1 LSGQPP
7 PSIQDTSG
15 ATTQTTPTSTTTTTT
30 TSAHTPSP
38 PPPTASAQSSTSTG
52 QFSHGEHGQTRKYE
66 EYAYVLDFTPRGK
79 SITVRGREG
88 VIIQAIGEERLTLL
102 ELLGIA
108 NATVDVGDRLYIGR
122 EGREKVSSVLGRL
135 EYNDISQTAKNELP
149 NIVEKIVVANEK
161 RFVNYIN
168 VSQPITPRI
177 HALELIPGIGKTYMM
192 TIIKERDKRKFE
204 NFADLQTRVGL
215 RDPAK
220 LVAKRILEEVMGQ
233 ARMNL
238 FVRK

>member
-1 LSGQPP
+1 MSGQPP
-7 PSIQDTSG
+7 PSIQDAAAAPASG
-15 ATTQTTPTSTTTTTT
+15 QY
-30 TSAHTPSP
+30 
-38 PPPTASAQSSTSTG
+38 
-52 QFSHGEHGQTRKYE
+52 SHGEHSQTRKYE

-102 ELLGIA
+102 ELLGIP
-108 NATVDVGDRLYIGR
+108 NTSVEIGERLYIGR

-135 EYNDISQTAKNELP
+135 EYTDISQTAKNELP
-149 NIVEKIVVANEK
+149 NIVEKVVVANEK

-168 VSQPITPRI
+168 MAQPITPRI

-192 TIIKERDKRKFE
+192 TIIKERDKKKFE
-204 NFADLQTRVGL
+204 NFSDLQTRVGL

-220 LVAKRILEEVMGQ
+220 LVAKRII
-233 ARMNL
+233 
-238 FVRK
+238 

>member
-1 LSGQPP
+1 LSGHQPP
-7 PSIQDTSG
+7 PSIQD
-15 ATTQTTPTSTTTTTT
+15 AAAP
-30 TSAHTPSP
+30 
-38 PPPTASAQSSTSTG
+38 G
-52 QFSHGEHGQTRKYE
+52 QYGHGEQHNQTRKYE
-66 EYAYVLDFTPRGK
+66 EYAYVLDFTPRAK
-79 SITVRGREG
+79 SVTVRGREG
-88 VIIQAIGEERLTLL
+88 VIIQARGEERLTLL
-102 ELLGIA
+102 ELLGIS
-108 NATVDVGDRLYIGR
+108 NAMVEVGERLYIGR

-135 EYNDISQTAKNELP
+135 EYTDISQAAKNELP

-161 RFVNYIN
+161 RFIEYIN

-192 TIIKERDKRKFE
+192 TIIKERDKKKFE
-204 NFADLQTRVGL
+204 NFTDLQARVGL

-220 LVAKRILEEVMGQ
+220 LIAKRIIEEIMGQ

>member
-7 PSIQDTSG
+7 PTSEHAAG
-15 ATTQTTPTSTTTTTT
+15 Q
-30 TSAHTPSP
+30 PSRVD
-38 PPPTASAQSSTSTG
+38 SGHSDYG
-52 QFSHGEHGQTRKYE
+52 QPRKYE

-79 SITVRGREG
+79 SVTVRGREG

-102 ELLGIA
+102 ELLGVQ
-108 NATVDVGDRLYIGR
+108 NAVVDIGERLYIGR
-122 EGREKVSSVLGRL
+122 EGRDKVASVLGRL
-135 EYNDISQTAKNELP
+135 EYNDVSQTAKNELP

-161 RFVNYIN
+161 RFIDYIN
-168 VSQPITPRI
+168 LSQPITPRI

-192 TIIKERDKRKFE
+192 TIIKERDKKKFE
-204 NFADLQTRVGL
+204 NFADVQTRVGL
-215 RDPAK
+215 REPAK
-220 LVAKRILEEVMGQ
+220 LLAKRIIEEIMGQ

>member
-7 PSIQDTSG
+7 S
-15 ATTQTTPTSTTTTTT
+15 TPD
-30 TSAHTPSP
+30 AAPGHY
-38 PPPTASAQSSTSTG
+38 G
-52 QFSHGEHGQTRKYE
+52 HGEHGQPRKYE

-102 ELLGIA
+102 ELLGVQNVNVEI
-108 NATVDVGDRLYIGR
+108 GERLYIGR
-122 EGREKVSSVLGRL
+122 EGRDKVASVLGRL
-135 EYNDISQTAKNELP
+135 EYNDVSQTSKNELP
-149 NIVEKIVVANEK
+149 IIVEKIVVANEK
-161 RFVNYIN
+161 RFVEYIN
-168 VSQPITPRI
+168 MSQPITPRI

-192 TIIKERDKRKFE
+192 TIIKERDKKKFE
-204 NFADLQTRVGL
+204 NFADLQSRVGL
-215 RDPAK
+215 REPSK
-220 LVAKRILEEVMGQ
+220 LVAKRIIEEIMGQ

>member
-1 LSGQPP
+1 MSGQSP
-7 PSIQDTSG
+7 
-15 ATTQTTPTSTTTTTT
+15 
-30 TSAHTPSP
+30 PSP
-38 PPPTASAQSSTSTG
+38 PTAPSTQHTADTG
-52 QFSHGEHGQTRKYE
+52 HFSQAEHSQARKYE

-102 ELLGIA
+102 ELLGIP
-108 NATVDVGDRLYIGR
+108 NASVEIGERLYIGR
-122 EGREKVSSVLGRL
+122 ETREKVSSVLGRL
-135 EYNDISQTAKNELP
+135 EYNDISQSAKNELA
-149 NIVEKIVVANEK
+149 NIIEKVVVANEK

-168 VSQPITPRI
+168 NAQPITPRI

-192 TIIKERDKRKFE
+192 TIIKERDKKKFE
-204 NFADLQTRVGL
+204 NFSDLQNRVGL

-220 LVAKRILEEVMGQ
+220 LVAKRILEEIMGQ

>member
-1 LSGQPP
+1 M
-7 PSIQDTSG
+7 
-15 ATTQTTPTSTTTTTT
+15 
-30 TSAHTPSP
+30 
-38 PPPTASAQSSTSTG
+38 
-52 QFSHGEHGQTRKYE
+52 
-66 EYAYVLDFTPRGK
+66 LDFTPRGK

-102 ELLGIA
+102 ELLGVQ
-108 NATVDVGDRLYIGR
+108 NVTVEIGERLYIGR
-122 EGREKVSSVLGRL
+122 EGRDKVASVLGRL
-135 EYNDISQTAKNELP
+135 EYNDISQAAKNELP
-149 NIVEKIVVANEK
+149 NIVEKIVVANER
-161 RFVNYIN
+161 RFVEYIN

-192 TIIKERDKRKFE
+192 TIIKERDKKKFE
-204 NFADLQTRVGL
+204 NFADLQNRVGL

-220 LVAKRILEEVMGQ
+220 LVAKRIIEEIMGQ